1 MTDKVI
7 PITIER
13 RRELKKG
20 LLYDY
25 EETFVR
31 STLLVED
38 STLREGIDAATE
50 YLESKGRKI
59 RSILNNKF
67 LLLVVFIVGFSLG
80 TYLTLMVLYL
90 ARPEEM
96 SAILGF

>member
-7 PITIER
+7 EITAAR
-13 RRELKKG
+13 RKELKKG

-38 STLREGIDAATE
+38 STLREGIDAATN
-50 YLESKGRKI
+50 YLESRGRKI
-59 RSILNNKF
+59 RSVLNNKF
-67 LLLVVFIVGFSLG
+67 LLLTVFIIGFSLG
-80 TYLTLMVLYL
+80 VYLSLTVLYL

-96 SAILGF
+96 SAIFGF